1 MPIQSL
7 RRRDLVVLVGGAMA
21 WPLAAR
27 AQQTGKIPTVGVLWH
42 AGSAEEEEPFFGALR
57 AGFKDLGYIEG
68 QNIRLEHRFPN
79 EVPDRFKSMIAE
91 LVALNVDVLVSIAP
105 ASFYAKDATGAIP
118 HVFVMVPDPV
128 GSKFVD
134 SLARPGGNATGLS
147 LLSAGLI
154 RKRLQFMHE
163 AIPGLSSVGFLVNPT
178 IGAPARAYIEE
189 AQAAATE
196 IGLALRTFEARS
208 LDELDRAFDAMSSA
222 RIQALIVGPQGL
234 FYQGRPIIAKLAIA
248 HRLPICVWS
257 REVMDAGGAVLSYGP
272 SMAAIVRR
280 APTYVDKILKGA
292 KPSDIP
298 VEQPTKIELLIN
310 LQMAKAF
317 GIEVSQS
324 LLARADEVI
333 D

>member
-1 MPIQSL
+1 MPTQSL
-7 RRRDLVVLVGGAMA
+7 RRRDFAVLVGGAMA

-27 AQQTGKIPTVGVLWH
+27 AQETGKIPTIGVLWH

-91 LVALNVDVLVSIAP
+91 LVALNVDVFVSITP
-105 ASFYAKDATGAIP
+105 ASYYARDATGAIP

-128 GSKFVD
+128 GMKFVE

-147 LLSAGLI
+147 ILATGLT

-163 AIPGLSSVGFLVNPT
+163 VMPGLSSVGLLVNPMV
-178 IGAPARAYIEE
+178 AASARASTEE
-189 AQAAATE
+189 AQVAAAE
-196 IGLALRTFEARS
+196 IGLPLRIFEAGS
-208 LDELDRAFDAMSSA
+208 LDELEGAFDAMSSA
-222 RIQALIVGPQGL
+222 GIRGLIIAAGGL
-234 FYQGRPIIAKLAIA
+234 FYQGRAIIAKLAIS

-257 REVMDAGGAVLSYGP
+257 REVMDAGGALLSYGP
-272 SMAAIVRR
+272 SLAAVVRR

-292 KPSDIP
+292 KPSEIP

-310 LQMAKAF
+310 LNMAKAF
-317 GIEVSQS
+317 GIEVPQS

-333 D
+333 E